1 MGNPDLI
8 GSAEACSI
16 LGDIDRGTLVRWIAA
31 GKIAYVT
38 KLPGGTGAYVFDRA
52 EVERVKREQDGV
64 MAS

>member
-8 GSAEACSI
+8 GSAEACTI

-38 KLPGGTGAYVFDRA
+38 KLPGETGAYVFDRA
-52 EVERVKREQDGV
+52 EVERMAAEQDKAK
-64 MAS
+64 AS